1 MRVLVDAF
9 GGDHAPDEI
18 IRGVRQAVDEFG
30 SLVTL
35 VGDEAAIREAAER
48 LEISL
53 EGIELA
59 HAPSVLTM
67 DDDPGE
73 VLKGKS
79 DSSMAVGLQLLA
91 DGQGDA
97 FVSAGSTG
105 GLVLG
110 ATFIVKRLK
119 GVKRPALAVVI
130 PKDKGCFLLLDCG
143 ANVECRPEHLEQ
155 FAVMGSCYAQ
165 NVLDIEAPRVGL
177 VNVGTEETK
186 GTPAIKETYALL
198 RQNPSINF
206 CGNVESRELP
216 NDGCDVAVTDGFT
229 GNIILKLSEG
239 LASMIFDNVKG
250 VFTASSLTKLAA
262 AMVLK
267 QFRKMR
273 TKFDASAY
281 GGTPLLGISKPV
293 VKAHGS
299 SRAKAIKNAVHRA
312 ELYARTGVIAQISQ
326 GLKASGSLSK

>member
-1 MRVLVDAF
+1 
-9 GGDHAPDEI
+9 
-18 IRGVRQAVDEFG
+18 
-30 SLVTL
+30 
-35 VGDEAAIREAAER
+35 
-48 LEISL
+48 
-53 EGIELA
+53 
-59 HAPSVLTM
+59 
-67 DDDPGE
+67 
-73 VLKGKS
+73 
-79 DSSMAVGLQLLA
+79 SMAVGLQLLA

-312 ELYARTGVIAQISQ
+312 ELYAQTGVIAQISQ

>member
-312 ELYARTGVIAQISQ
+312 ELYAQTGVIAQISQ